1 MGLLFAMFL
10 IGSGIAV
17 IVIAA
22 VMLFLRGRRI
32 FATIQDMHGNP
43 MEESCSAFEAEELIR
58 QGEATL
64 VGEKPMT
71 IRLTRPR
78 SPEGLLQS

>member
-22 VMLFLRGRRI
+22 VMLILRGRRV
-32 FATIQDMHGNP
+32 FAAIQDMHGNP
-43 MEESCSAFEAEELIR
+43 MEESCSAFEA
-58 QGEATL
+58 
-64 VGEKPMT
+64 
-71 IRLTRPR
+71 
-78 SPEGLLQS
+78 